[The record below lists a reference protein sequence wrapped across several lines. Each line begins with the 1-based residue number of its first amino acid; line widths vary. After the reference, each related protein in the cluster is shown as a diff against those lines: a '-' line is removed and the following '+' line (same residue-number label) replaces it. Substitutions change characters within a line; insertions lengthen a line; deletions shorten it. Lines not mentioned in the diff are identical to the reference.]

1 VALMYGLSLLPA
13 KGGLGFV
20 AGGFIGIS
28 IFIAWEAKTE
38 SPVYDLNLFKTNR
51 VFAFSNVAALIN
63 YSATFAVAFLL
74 SLYLQHIKGLSPQN
88 AGIILVAQ
96 PIVQTLFSPLAGR
109 LSDRI
114 EPRIVATTGMSL
126 TALGLVFFIFLDEHS
141 TLVLIV
147 AWLILLGFGFALF
160 SSPNTNAI
168 MGSVERRFY
177 GLASGSVGT
186 MRLLGMMISMGI
198 TTMLF
203 SMLIGRVQITAE
215 YYPAFLKSIRV
226 AFIVFSLLCFGGIF
240 ASMVRGRTGSYP
252 SGKGVREHGKVPS

>member
-1 VALMYGLSLLPA
+1 
-13 KGGLGFV
+13 
-20 AGGFIGIS
+20 
-28 IFIAWEAKTE
+28 
-38 SPVYDLNLFKTNR
+38 
-51 VFAFSNVAALIN
+51 
-63 YSATFAVAFLL
+63 
-74 SLYLQHIKGLSPQN
+74 
-88 AGIILVAQ
+88 
-96 PIVQTLFSPLAGR
+96 
-109 LSDRI
+109 
-114 EPRIVATTGMSL
+114 
-126 TALGLVFFIFLDEHS
+126 
-141 TLVLIV
+141 V

-203 SMLIGRVQITAE
+203 SMLIGRVQITVE

-240 ASMVRGRTGSYP
+240 ASLVRGRIRGYP
-252 SGKGVREHGKVPS
+252 SE